1 MCLDTS
7 RNIYIVLQLF
17 ALYATKSDVSLM
29 LFAHFDFNSNRYYFH
44 VCIKKTTT
52 WNVLKMFSCSLFYH
66 MHGIY
71 AYFWFSGNTFTELSE
86 NHQDGADFAKENF
99 TFGSRSNKCQQRAQL
114 FQWIW
119 RLWMLLKNFQKVWFE
134 DAWEI
139 TFQSLL
145 KLATQRKFHS

>member
-1 MCLDTS
+1 MAYS
-7 RNIYIVLQLF
+7 RNVYIMMH
-17 ALYATKSDVSLM
+17 LYATKSDVSLM
-29 LFAHFDFNSNRYYFH
+29 LFAHFDFNSNKYYFH

-66 MHGIY
+66 MRTIY
-71 AYFWFSGNTFTELSE
+71 ALFSF
-86 NHQDGADFAKENF
+86 DFLATLFQSYEKIIKMAQILPKKNF
-99 TFGSRSNKCQQRAQL
+99 TFVSRSNECQQRAQL

-119 RLWMLLKNFQKVWFE
+119 RLWMLLKNFQKVCFE

-145 KLATQRKFHS
+145 KLANQRKFHS